1 MRQGKKEMVGVGG
14 VEDPISGLLFNH
26 FLSLPHT
33 QEMSHI
39 FEYMSYTKFTE
50 NLYLE
55 EKF

>member
-39 FEYMSYTKFTE
+39 SEYMSYTKFTE
-50 NLYLE
+50 NIYLE